1 MGGWEN
7 DCSFE
12 TGVLSVILANF
23 THDWRLVILEP
34 YPQRKYLYYVNIIK
48 YFFLRFIESMGVCA
62 NDCFFG
68 IGVHS
73 VKCAIYTGWRLIALE
88 PYPQRNYLSNY
99 HNNHTSRYTDSMGV
113 GGNDCS
119 FWHRRQQCNLGL
131 YTPLTT
137 SDTGAVSPTELRNL
151 VCSMQINLIDL
162 ILHGGVEISNLS
174 NNINWLIKI
183 ILWFVV

>member
-1 MGGWEN
+1 MRKWLFLWNGRPQCNTCKLYTWLTLS
-7 DCSFE
+7 D
-12 TGVLSVILANF
+12 TGTVPTMEISLLC
-23 THDWRLVILEP
+23 
-34 YPQRKYLYYVNIIK
+34 KYYKII
-48 YFFLRFIESMGVCA
+48 FFSRFIESMGVCA

-162 ILHGGVEISNLS
+162 ILHGGFGISNS
-174 NNINWLIKI
+174 K
-183 ILWFVV
+183 